1 MAFAFSNGLTGDETA
16 TVTVFLSSSPPSP
29 SFSFSPADDECLGQA
44 TLHLFSLA
52 PSAAELCV
60 LPIEQKGQS
69 QSGGHLVYDPDG
81 RPVRGEWS
89 LLSPLWGRNT
99 MTYGLQEA
107 YGFLWELARGVTR
120 AVDDHAVDVAGR
132 VYTQRSRAD
141 GTTASVPFLFN
152 YEQDEDGARTLRL
165 LQFLPIPLG
174 GGDE

>member
-1 MAFAFSNGLTGDETA
+1 M
-16 TVTVFLSSSPPSP
+16 
-29 SFSFSPADDECLGQA
+29 
-44 TLHLFSLA
+44 
-52 PSAAELCV
+52 
-60 LPIEQKGQS
+60 
-69 QSGGHLVYDPDG
+69 Y
-81 RPVRGEWS
+81 R
-89 LLSPLWGRNT
+89 
-99 MTYGLQEA
+99 
-107 YGFLWELARGVTR
+107 LARGVTR